1 MCVCVSMLYVCVCV
15 CIHVSSLD
23 LILKDKKPTEYFKQ
37 VSEELVYTIFQF
49 HNHH

>member
-1 MCVCVSMLYVCVCV
+1 MCVCVGMLYVCV

-37 VSEELVYTIFQF
+37 VSEELVYTIF
-49 HNHH
+49 HEEPGGP